1 MNLKNNTVNL
11 CIADCII
18 TLTSDEGV
26 HLDDGCKPFVLGSD
40 GYTES
45 IAVECNS
52 RLENAPKCTGESLYQ
67 AKDENG
73 KLWEIFDAAEGILI
87 HVYSPEAPYALQQ
100 VCAVSEN
107 YSSWH
112 VWSNP
117 NADNLLDPLAYP
129 LGPLIM
135 YHLTLIEDVIMIHAS
150 GVAMNGKAS
159 IFTGVSGKGKTTMA
173 RLWFEAGADVL
184 NDDRLI
190 IRKEKDGYSV
200 HNTPMF
206 YEDTPRSA
214 SLKAIHIIRHAKK
227 NVAEQL
233 LGAEA
238 IASVSANC
246 IQHGYRGESVQK
258 HLNFL
263 SELVSKIPVY
273 DVGFLP
279 ERSIVDYLQKTHA
292 TI

>member
-26 HLDDGCKPFVLGSD
+26 HVDDGYTPFVVGSH

-45 IAVECNS
+45 IAVACNS
-52 RLENAPKCTGESLYQ
+52 WLENAPKCTGESLYQ

-150 GVAMNGKAS
+150 GVAMNGNGS

-206 YEDTPRSA
+206 YEDKPRSA
-214 SLKAIHIIRHAKK
+214 PLSTIHIIRHAS
-227 NVAEQL
+227 NNIAERL
-233 LGAEA
+233 TGAE
-238 IASVSANC
+238 SVAAVAANC
-246 IQHGYRGESVQK
+246 IQHGYRSESIAK
-258 HLNFL
+258 HLAFL
-263 SELVSKIPVY
+263 EKLVLEVPVY
-273 DVGFLP
+273 EVGFLP
-279 ERSIVDYLQKTHA
+279 DSSIVQYLQQTHA
-292 TI
+292 AN